1 LKFKM
6 NLLVVMENYPLPMR
20 AGGAIVGYNTIL
32 QLARQHKI
40 DFICF
45 RPESGG
51 DELDSIVDNVF
62 LVSQQ
67 HHSALQGRLRIFSRL
82 LTFIYPGSRHQG
94 DPRLCAAINNLATTK
109 AYDAVLLFEL
119 SAVKHC
125 PSTLRRKM
133 VVNIEDPQSIRISR
147 MADLPVWPI
156 SRRLKLKIVAWL
168 TGRYEKMILPK
179 IGTVLLLSKR
189 DIEDFRKQ
197 GNYSNLAYVPY
208 GVAQR
213 NATDISPYK
222 NRKKAIVYSGNMF
235 HPPNVDGALFFL
247 NEVFPS
253 VLQTEPSAILWIVGA
268 DPDERIRRAAQRY
281 GASVE
286 ITGRVAD
293 VSSYVES
300 AVVSICPVRLEIGVQ
315 TKILESLSLGTPVVT
330 TGAGNRG
337 VGATAGRHLHV
348 EDDAERFAKRV
359 CELFRGENW
368 ENLSAEGR
376 RFAAEHFSWEESA
389 RQLDGHVLALTRGG
403 Q

>member
-20 AGGAIVGYNTIL
+20 SGGAIVGYNTIQ
-32 QLARQHKI
+32 QLTQYHKI

-51 DELDSIVDNVF
+51 DELDSIVDNVY
-62 LVSQQ
+62 LISAQ
-67 HHSALQGRLRIFSRL
+67 HDLALQGRFRFFSRL
-82 LTFIYPGSRHQG
+82 LSFIYPGSSRQG
-94 DPRLCAAINNLATTK
+94 DPHLYAAINNLVMAK
-109 AYDAVLLFEL
+109 AYDALLLFEL

-125 PSTLRRKM
+125 HSALRRKM

-147 MADLPVWPI
+147 MADLPVWSI
-156 SRRLKLKIVAWL
+156 GRRLKLKIRAWL
-168 TGRYEKMILPK
+168 TSRYEKAILPK
-179 IGTVLLLSKR
+179 IGSVLLLSKR

-213 NATDISPYK
+213 KAIDISPYS

-247 NEVFPS
+247 NEIFPS
-253 VLQTEPSAILWIVGA
+253 VLQIEPSAILWIVGA

-281 GASVE
+281 GSSIE

-293 VSSYVES
+293 VSSYVKS

-337 VGATAGRHLHV
+337 IGATAGRHLHV
-348 EDDAERFAKRV
+348 EDDVERFAKKV

-389 RQLDGHVLALTRGG
+389 RQLDGHVLALTGG
-403 Q
+403 GR